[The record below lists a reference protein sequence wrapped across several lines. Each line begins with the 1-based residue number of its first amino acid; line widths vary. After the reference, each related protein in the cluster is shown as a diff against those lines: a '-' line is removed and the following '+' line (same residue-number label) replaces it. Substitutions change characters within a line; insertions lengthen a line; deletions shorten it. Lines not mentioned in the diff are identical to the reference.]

1 MYINKAT
8 ILGNLTRDPEMRALP
23 NGTKVTS
30 FSLAT
35 NRTWKGAD
43 GTRQEA
49 TEYHNAVAFA
59 KPAELIAQYCKKGS
73 SLYIEGRLQTRSW
86 EQEGQKKYRT
96 EIVVENFQFGPKPTG
111 GTSTYNADQSA
122 SSKKDAPKNA
132 KEDDLESIE
141 YPQENVNIDD
151 IPF

>member
-23 NGTKVTS
+23 SGIKVTS

-86 EQEGQKKYRT
+86 EQEGQKNIALRSLLKISNLVRNLP
-96 EIVVENFQFGPKPTG
+96 VVV
-111 GTSTYNADQSA
+111 
-122 SSKKDAPKNA
+122 
-132 KEDDLESIE
+132 
-141 YPQENVNIDD
+141 QERIMQIKVYLLKRCS
-151 IPF
+151 